1 MSNSLTSKT
10 IENLICREFDGDCAG
25 IKIMGS
31 YKWNSERLKNSIFG
45 ELLVKSK
52 VVEEAKLRRLES
64 SNDTVMKRNRTRG
77 GNDIQELRKI
87 SKSGL

>member
-1 MSNSLTSKT
+1 
-10 IENLICREFDGDCAG
+10 
-25 IKIMGS
+25 MGS